1 MAQKTIDFENDILRP
16 IGSLKEDS
24 VNKHGV
30 GEVTKENAEFIKN
43 DALIDIP
50 QKNGKPPQQ
59 VPINMKRLLKTGFLL
74 KVQMYEYL

>member
-1 MAQKTIDFENDILRP
+1 MAQKTIDFDNDILRP

>member
-1 MAQKTIDFENDILRP
+1 MAQKTIDFENDILGP

-50 QKNGKPPQQ
+50 QKKMENHLS
-59 VPINMKRLLKTGFLL
+59 RFLSI
-74 KVQMYEYL
+74 